1 VRTFL
6 KIALLLSLFCAK
18 ASAQKQTDS
27 AFILTKTF
35 TGDIVDVYLD
45 NLDNIY
51 LISSTG
57 QLKKLSPA
65 GDSLAVYNQVRNF
78 GQPHSID
85 VSNPLKVLLFYKN
98 FSSIVVLD
106 RLLSVR
112 ATIDLRRQNILQPT
126 AIGLSY
132 DNNIWVFDEYDSKL
146 KKIDEQGAR
155 LSETSDLRVA
165 LNQSISPQRIINDNK
180 SVFLTDTLNGIF
192 VFDNYATFRK
202 KLPLSKWHSV
212 EIFQNKIVTLQSGAV
227 SIYDPATFVERR
239 QKLPSFQPYLQAFT
253 HGNKFVLLSKDS
265 VQIYRTAF

>member
-1 VRTFL
+1 MRAFIN
-6 KIALLLSLFCAK
+6 IAVLLSLFYAD
-18 ASAQKQTDS
+18 ASAQKDIDS
-27 AFILTKTF
+27 AFALTKTF
-35 TGDIVDVYLD
+35 TGDIVGVSLD

-106 RLLSVR
+106 RFLSVR
-112 ATIDLRRQNILQPT
+112 TTVDLRRQNILQPT

-146 KKIDEQGAR
+146 KKIDEQGNI
-155 LSETSDLRVA
+155 LSETPDLRNA
-165 LNQSISPQRIINDNK
+165 LNQSLSPQRIINDNK
-180 SVFLTDTLNGIF
+180 LVYLADTANGIF
-192 VFDNYATFRK
+192 VFDNYATFRRR
-202 KLPLSKWHSV
+202 LALNKWQSL
-212 EIFQNKIVTLQSGAV
+212 EIFENRIITTQSGTI
-227 SIYDPATFVERR
+227 SIYDPATFMERK
-239 QKLPSFQPYLQAFT
+239 QKLPSFTPYLHAFT
-253 HGNKFVLLSKDS
+253 HGNKFVVLIKDS